1 MMILRVDMIDGE
13 ILSLDRM
20 SRKKNCSLNPT
31 SSEQYN
37 IDNHQVAV
45 LTEEP
50 APVGDVVSG
59 TQVAE
64 LRGDGKWYRIY
75 DIRSFT
81 VEEIATRENAWASQM
96 LAESNRPLAAHND
109 AHGRAVGTK
118 PQWIAYRNKLRDH
131 VIDGVVQDTRAEVEA
146 LKPS

>member
-1 MMILRVDMIDGE
+1 MSLYVDELDGE
-13 ILSLDRM
+13 ILNIHQM
-20 SRKKNCSLNPT
+20 SRKRNCSLNPT

-45 LTEEP
+45 LTEEA
-50 APVGDVVSG
+50 APPGDVVSG

-75 DIRSFT
+75 DVSSFT
-81 VEEIATRENAWASQM
+81 AEEIVATENAWASQM
-96 LAESNRPLAAHND
+96 LTESDRPLAAHND
-109 AHGRAVGTK
+109 SHGRAVGTK
-118 PQWIAYRNKLRDH
+118 PQWVAYRNALRDH
-131 VIDGVVQDTRAEVEA
+131 VIGGVVQEDRSIVEA

>member
-1 MMILRVDMIDGE
+1 MMLLVDMIDGE

-20 SRKKNCSLNPT
+20 SRKRNCSLNPT

-45 LTEEP
+45 LTEEAAP
-50 APVGDVVSG
+50 AGDVVSG

-75 DIRSFT
+75 TVRSFT
-81 VEEIATRENAWASQM
+81 AEEIATTENAWASQM
-96 LAESNRPLAAHND
+96 LTESDKPLAAHND
-109 AHGRAVGTK
+109 SHGRVVGTK

-131 VIDGVVQDTRAEVEA
+131 VIGGVVQNTRADVEA